1 MNLEEFIARRDDIE
15 IQFYLCPKIWFW
27 TWQNKFLQGLAVL
40 AGPNPKPIEVWT
52 NLSLDSSEFWVRP
65 LQ

>member
-1 MNLEEFIARRDDIE
+1 MILRFSFICVQRSGFELGR
-15 IQFYLCPKIWFW
+15 
-27 TWQNKFLQGLAVL
+27 TNFLQGLAVL
-40 AGPNPKPIEVWT
+40 AELNPKPIEVRT